1 MDSPH
6 LPPFTDSDRDWIESP
21 TRGDELLRALWPS
34 EPRPS
39 AWRAWGRNALL
50 FVLSAVSIYLC
61 GGPLLVVG
69 LMSILFAHEMGHY
82 LACRYYNVDA
92 TLPFFIP
99 GLWLPLGGWLGWVP
113 IPFVGTFGAVIRIK
127 SPIPHR
133 TALFD
138 IGIAGPLAGF
148 VVCIPV
154 LVLGV
159 LEGHWTP
166 ITNGGEGPGYFGEPL
181 LFQWAVR
188 LILGPAPDGMTLGIG
203 PLGLAA
209 WFGLFVTALNMM
221 PVGQLDGGHVTFA
234 LWPRYARHVSRVGLV
249 VCLALLYFRPVWLL
263 WTILLWVLGR
273 RPHPPPTYDFLP
285 VNRGRLLVGL
295 LGFAILAVS
304 FTPDPIL
311 LSWKDF
317 FGG

>member
-6 LPPFTDSDRDWIESP
+6 LPPLGAPDRDWIDSP
-21 TRGDELLRALWPS
+21 TRGDELLGVLWPPD
-34 EPRPS
+34 PRPTP
-39 AWRAWGRNALL
+39 WRAWGRNALL
-50 FVLSAVSIYLC
+50 FVLTAVSVYLC

-82 LACRYYNVDA
+82 LACRYYGVDA

-99 GLWLPLGGWLGWVP
+99 GLWLPLAGWFGWVP

-133 TALFD
+133 KALFD

-148 VVCIPV
+148 VVCVPV

-159 LEGHWTP
+159 LEGQWAP

-188 LILGPAPDGMTLGIG
+188 FILGPAPEGMTLSIG

-209 WFGLFVTALNMM
+209 WFGLFVTALNLM
-221 PVGQLDGGHVTFA
+221 PVGQLDGGHVTYA
-234 LWPRYARHVSRVGLV
+234 LWPRYARYVSRAGLI
-249 VCLALLYFRPVWLL
+249 VCLALLYFRPEWLL
-263 WTILLWVLGR
+263 WTILLWLLGR
-273 RPHPPPTYDFLP
+273 RPHPPTTYNALP
-285 VNRGRLLVGL
+285 VDRGRLIVGL
-295 LGFAILAVS
+295 LGFVILAVC

-311 LSWKDF
+311 LSWRDF